1 MVAAPS
7 LAVDLI
13 GSEFRDGMALPRNSQ
28 NTPTVQRRLSVIEL
42 QDITQHYGIRP
53 VLKRIN
59 LTIRAGELVVVVGPN
74 GMGKSTL
81 LAVMGGVLAPQR
93 GTVTIDGR
101 RRRAS
106 EDDEWEI
113 RKKTIYLPD
122 QPWLPSLRTPREFL
136 LSVGQLYGVDDERL
150 FPHLERLL
158 NLFELMPQSDQPIRG
173 LSAGQKKKVVLSA
186 ALITDA
192 PILLLDEPFS
202 GGLDPSGLLALKRLL
217 RRRVT
222 EQQATIVLT
231 SPVPEIVEEI
241 ADRIVILRDGEIA
254 AADTLDGLRQMT
266 GISGSLGEILEKT
279 LYPETVKRLQE
290 YFEEPK
296 R

>member
-1 MVAAPS
+1 MPSS

>member
-1 MVAAPS
+1 MVAAPT

-13 GSEFRDGMALPRNSQ
+13 AGEVRDAIVLSRNSQ
-28 NTPTVQRRLSVIEL
+28 NTLAVQRGFSVIEL

-53 VLKRIN
+53 VLKRVN

-136 LSVGQLYGVDDERL
+136 LSVGRLYGVDDERL
-150 FPHLERLL
+150 FQHLERLL
-158 NLFELMPQSDQPIRG
+158 NLFELLPQSDQPMRG

-186 ALITDA
+186 TLITDA

-241 ADRIVILRDGEIA
+241 ADRIVILRDGEIV
-254 AADTLDGLRQMT
+254 AADTLDGLRKMT
-266 GISGSLGEILEKT
+266 GITGSLGEILEKT

-296 R
+296 P